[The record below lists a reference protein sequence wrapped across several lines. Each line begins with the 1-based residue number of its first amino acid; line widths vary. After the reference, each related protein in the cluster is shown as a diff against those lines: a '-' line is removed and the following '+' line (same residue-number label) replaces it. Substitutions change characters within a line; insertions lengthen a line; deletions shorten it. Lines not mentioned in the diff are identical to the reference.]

1 MVTEVTVDC
10 PKCGSGE
17 HCKDGIVKGRQR
29 HLCKACR
36 HRYTVVRRSGTAD
49 ATIKRQALQLYL
61 EGLGFRSIGRILK
74 FSNVAI
80 LQWIRAFG
88 EQLEAIKRD
97 DPVAV
102 MELDEMHSYIGSK
115 KTIAGYGLLLI
126 EMGGASSTAYWVRGT
141 QQQDKNYGI
150 R

>member
-1 MVTEVTVDC
+1 MDC
-10 PKCGSGE
+10 PKCGSAE
-17 HCKDGIVKGRQR
+17 HCKDGIVKKRQR
-29 HLCKACR
+29 YLCKNCR
-36 HRYTVVRRSGTAD
+36 HRYTVERRSGTAD
-49 ATIKRQALQLYL
+49 AMVKRQALQLYL
-61 EGLGFRSIGRILK
+61 EGLGFRSIGRVLR
-74 FSNVAI
+74 FSNVAV

-97 DPVAV
+97 APVEV

-126 EMGGASSTAYWVRGT
+126 EMGDASSTAYWVPGT
-141 QQQDKNYGI
+141 

>member
-1 MVTEVTVDC
+1 MDC
-10 PKCGSGE
+10 PKCRGSE

-29 HLCKACR
+29 YLCKTCG
-36 HRYTVVRRSGTAD
+36 HRYTVQQRGGTSDKSVRRL
-49 ATIKRQALQLYL
+49 ALELYL

-80 LQWIRAFG
+80 LKWVRAFG

-97 DPVAV
+97 EPVEV

-126 EMGGASSTAYWVRGT
+126 EMGDASSTAYWVPGT
-141 QQQDKNYGI
+141 

>member
-1 MVTEVTVDC
+1 MNC
-10 PKCGSGE
+10 PKCGSVE

-29 HLCKACR
+29 FLCKACR

-49 ATIKRQALQLYL
+49 STVKRHALELYL

-74 FSNVAI
+74 FSNVAV
-80 LQWIRAFG
+80 LQWIRDFG
-88 EQLEAIKRD
+88 EKLETIKRK
-97 DPVAV
+97 DPVEV
-102 MELDEMHSYIGSK
+102 MEIDEMHSYIGSK

-141 QQQDKNYGI
+141 RPRERNSGSQ
-150 R
+150 

>member
-1 MVTEVTVDC
+1 VDC

-17 HCKDGIVKGRQR
+17 RCKDGIVKGRQR
-29 HLCKACR
+29 YLCKACR
-36 HRYTVVRRSGTAD
+36 YRYTVERRAGTAD
-49 ATIKRQALQLYL
+49 AAIKRQALQLYL

-88 EQLEAIKRD
+88 EQLEAIRRD
-97 DPVAV
+97 QPVAV
-102 MELDEMHSYIGSK
+102 MELDELHSYIGSK
-115 KTIAGYGLLLI
+115 KTIAGFGLLLI
-126 EMGGASSTAYWVRGT
+126 EMGGASSTAYWVAGT
-141 QQQDKNYGI
+141 RQPERNSGS

>member
-1 MVTEVTVDC
+1 MDC

-29 HLCKACR
+29 YLCKACR
-36 HRYTVVRRSGTAD
+36 HRYTVERRSGTAD
-49 ATIKRQALQLYL
+49 AAVKRMALQLYL

-88 EQLEAIKRD
+88 EKLEAIKRD
-97 DPVAV
+97 HPVEI
-102 MELDEMHSYIGSK
+102 MELDEMHSYIGCK
-115 KTIAGYGLLLI
+115 KTIAGSGLLLI
-126 EMGGASSTAYWVRGT
+126 EMDDNSSTAYWVPET
-141 QQQDKNYGI
+141 QQRERNSGS
-150 R
+150 